1 MRWSHVGP
9 CGPCLIMPEELREA
23 ITCNPEL
30 GFESGSSR

>member
-1 MRWSHVGP
+1 MNEVEPPWPMSDN
-9 CGPCLIMPEELREA
+9 PEELREA